1 VEFAF
6 EAVTTEV
13 RCMAGNET
21 GARFDEDRPLSAG
34 ESLALIE
41 QQQNEAQRRLGVNPA
56 LFYGPWGAAY
66 LLGFGS
72 IFLTYPT
79 LFPLRLPGAVAAVI
93 TGVLFAAAT
102 TISVVTGVRAGRGL
116 RGPSQAAGAMY
127 GWSWTLGFCAL
138 TAVNIGVTRL
148 GLPDDA
154 VTLLWSGSSLLL
166 VGVLYLAAGAMWQD
180 RFQYGLGVWMLVS
193 AAFSVFAEVPGNF
206 AVVSLAGGGGLLLA
220 AGYFA
225 LRHPRP
231 AASA

>member
-1 VEFAF
+1 MVD
-6 EAVTTEV
+6 TDT
-13 RCMAGNET
+13 GN
-21 GARFDEDRPLSAG
+21 GFVDESGMSAG

-41 QQQNEAQRRLGVNPA
+41 QQQELVQRQLMVNPMV
-56 LFYGPWGAAY
+56 FYGPWGAAY

-79 LFPLRLPGAVAAVI
+79 VLPWQLPGVLAAVVA
-93 TGVLFAAAT
+93 GVLFAVAT
-102 TISVVTGVRAGRGL
+102 FSSVVTGVRAGRGM

-138 TAVNIGVTRL
+138 TVVNVGVNRL

-154 VTLLWSGSSLLL
+154 VTLLWSGSSFVL
-166 VGVLYLAAGAMWQD
+166 VGVLYLAGGALWQD
-180 RFQYGLGVWMLVS
+180 KFQYGLGVWMLVS
-193 AAFSVFAEVPGNF
+193 GAGSVLAGVPGNF

-225 LRHPRP
+225 LRPPCAMSRP
-231 AASA
+231 

>member
-1 VEFAF
+1 
-6 EAVTTEV
+6 
-13 RCMAGNET
+13 MADTAAGTGVVDET
-21 GARFDEDRPLSAG
+21 GMSAG

-41 QQQNEAQRRLGVNPA
+41 QQQEQVQRKLMVNPMV
-56 LFYGPWGAAY
+56 FYGPWGAAY

-79 LFPLRLPGAVAAVI
+79 VFPWHLPGVLAGVVA
-93 TGVLFAAAT
+93 GVLFAAAT
-102 TISVVTGVRAGRGL
+102 LSSVATGVRAGRGM

-138 TAVNIGVTRL
+138 TVVNVGVSRL

-166 VGVLYLAAGAMWQD
+166 VGVLYLAGGALWQD
-180 RFQYGLGVWMLVS
+180 KFQYGLGVWMLVS
-193 AAFSVFAEVPGNF
+193 GAGSVLAGVPGNF
-206 AVVSLAGGGGLLLA
+206 AVVALAGGGGLLLA

-225 LRHPRP
+225 LRPPCAVSR
-231 AASA
+231 S